1 VECRHPQVAGLVFSD
16 KLAYAV
22 AHLGCGLVG
31 EWQRQDPP
39 WGDTVRNE
47 IGDPVGQHA
56 GLT

>member
-1 VECRHPQVAGLVFSD
+1 LVFSD

-39 WGDTVRNE
+39 WGDIVRNE
-47 IGDPVGQHA
+47 VGDPVGQHA